1 MSFSGGRLNPK
12 DCDKGIRAA
21 QRSGVRP
28 PPLLSR
34 APDERCNLIDFAH
47 ALKCEAVEHEE
58 ASWTSIR

>member
-12 DCDKGIRAA
+12 DCDKGIP
-21 QRSGVRP
+21 RSGAGCVRRR
-28 PPLLSR
+28 SFSS
-34 APDERCNLIDFAH
+34 PDERCNLIDFAH